1 MGAKNLTPQKYHGPK
16 FNPIK
21 SHAEFPSLKISRGT
35 TQPRYAGTITN
46 LQIVLNTPKNP
57 YLNKLPKN
65 ILAKI
70 FLLQKIPKLKISTTP
85 KILRSPLSLEIRSTP
100 WDLVQGSSSLHVN
113 SPFVY
118 TFRASYQAW
127 CTFERTYIKRLTSFK
142 LCATTSNNTQEHAIT
157 CNRMCKR
164 TQNVTS
170 NNVRSCWSTMLHP
183 SLRINSHNFLFFDK
197 EDEGNKKEIAGKIKQ
212 TGLLL

>member
-1 MGAKNLTPQKYHGPK
+1 M
-16 FNPIK
+16 
-21 SHAEFPSLKISRGT
+21 
-35 TQPRYAGTITN
+35 
-46 LQIVLNTPKNP
+46 
-57 YLNKLPKN
+57 
-65 ILAKI
+65 
-70 FLLQKIPKLKISTTP
+70 KISTTP

-100 WDLVQGSSSLHVN
+100 WDMVLGSSSLHVN

-127 CTFERTYIKRLTSFK
+127 CTFERSYIKRLTSFK
-142 LCATTSNNTQEHAIT
+142 LCATTSNNTQEHAVT

-183 SLRINSHNFLFFDK
+183 LLRINSHNFLFFDK
-197 EDEGNKKEIAGKIKQ
+197 EDEGNKKEIAGKADRPFTLMKTKHHHIW
-212 TGLLL
+212 L

>member
-1 MGAKNLTPQKYHGPK
+1 MGQNLT
-16 FNPIK
+16 PIK

-46 LQIVLNTPKNP
+46 LQIVLNTQKNP
-57 YLNKLPKN
+57 YLNQATQKHTCQNFPP
-65 ILAKI
+65 
-70 FLLQKIPKLKISTTP
+70 QKIPKLKISTTP

-100 WDLVQGSSSLHVN
+100 WDMVLGSSSLHVN

-127 CTFERTYIKRLTSFK
+127 CTFERSYIKRLTSFK